1 MRILESLGLLLTK
14 SANFLKQHQLQKLYP
29 QAEQD
34 DQGDEKTKHLKMQ
47 STYISLVSLLIASID
62 DTIEIVR
69 KACKSVILKVIHE
82 DIVMTNSTIIT
93 VSYGPLIDFF
103 TCLSEQFL
111 IAIINTGEIVIDLY
125 GGGSRN
131 QFINFYYTL

>member
-14 SANFLKQHQLQKLYP
+14 SANFLKQHQLQKLHP

-34 DQGDEKTKHLKMQ
+34 DQGDEKTEHLKMP
-47 STYISLVSLLIASID
+47 SIYMALVSLLIASID

-93 VSYGPLIDFF
+93 VNYGPLIDFF

-111 IAIINTGEIVIDLY
+111 IAIINTGEIVIDSCR
-125 GGGSRN
+125 GGM
-131 QFINFYYTL
+131 IML